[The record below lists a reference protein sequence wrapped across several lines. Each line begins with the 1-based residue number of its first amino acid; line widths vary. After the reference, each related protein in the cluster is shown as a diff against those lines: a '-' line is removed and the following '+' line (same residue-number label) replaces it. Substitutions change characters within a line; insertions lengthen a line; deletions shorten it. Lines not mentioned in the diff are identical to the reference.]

1 MCKSNLEQ
9 TFHAFGFVLGE
20 DDGRK
25 GAQMTGVMMF
35 ALRRLSLTMVVLAA
49 FTLVAC
55 WGFSRGAPAE
65 GSVVLQVKVGATDPS
80 CTGKPLQ
87 FTSILS
93 LTGPLSVPSISTETK
108 HATAAALKAV
118 NSQCALGRPIAVD
131 LCDDKSDPNAAQ
143 QCGLKAKS
151 NGSLALF
158 GSSGTFTNGTNAAQ
172 LPGIFT
178 AGGTVF
184 DLTNP
189 NSFSST
195 SGLTLVLGGAGV
207 AAGLHKKENLL
218 VVVDTAATETFAADA
233 QKVARGVGVK
243 VHTIFVPPTTTD
255 YAPIAAQ
262 VDQSNPASIGII
274 LSDPV
279 PFLNALAA
287 NGTTPKKV
295 PMLTAVTLMP
305 PNVLHE
311 LGSVANGMYLL
322 TQQAPPSDT
331 SNAGIKQMLKE
342 LKKAGF
348 PANADN
354 LSPASTAAWSNV
366 HALADVLEKLPK
378 SEIATLTSANL
389 VSAMKNAGPIALPE
403 VAPFN
408 FSTFAFPDVKS
419 LTGFRIFARDAML
432 VRVENGHYVSVSPFS
447 DVTKPFKLNS

>member
-1 MCKSNLEQ
+1 
-9 TFHAFGFVLGE
+9 
-20 DDGRK
+20 
-25 GAQMTGVMMF
+25 MMV
-35 ALRRLSLTMVVLAA
+35 ARIPLRRSALAVLVLAA
-49 FTLVAC
+49 LIAVA
-55 WGFSRGAPAE
+55 WLGSSQNAQAG
-65 GSVVLQVKVGATDPS
+65 GSVFAERSAAGTHPA

-87 FTSILS
+87 FTSIAS
-93 LTGPLSVPSISTETK
+93 LTGPLAVPSLSTEAKNATK
-108 HATAAALKAV
+108 AALKAV

-143 QCGLKAKS
+143 QCGLEAKS

-189 NSFSST
+189 KSFSSS

-218 VVVDTAATETFAADA
+218 VVVDTSATETFAADA
-233 QKVARGVGVK
+233 QKVAKSVGVK
-243 VHTIFVPPTTTD
+243 VQTLFVPPTTTD

-262 VDQSNPASIGII
+262 VSQTNPASIGII
-274 LSDPV
+274 LTDPV
-279 PFLNALAA
+279 PFMNALASEGITA
-287 NGTTPKKV
+287 KKV
-295 PMLTAVTLMP
+295 PILTAVTLMP
-305 PNVLHE
+305 PNVLHQ

-331 SNAGIKQMLKE
+331 SNPGIQQMLKE
-342 LKKAGF
+342 LKQAGF
-348 PANADN
+348 PANAKN
-354 LSPASTAAWSNV
+354 LSPASTGAWSNV
-366 HALADVLEKLPK
+366 HGLVQVLQKLPK
-378 SEIATLTSANL
+378 SEIAHLNSTEL
-389 VSAMKNAGPIALPE
+389 VQAMAKAGPIDRPE
-403 VAPFN
+403 VAPFD
-408 FSTFAFPDVKS
+408 FSKFAFPDIKS
-419 LTGFRIFARDAML
+419 LAGFRIFSRDAML